1 MSTVSVGKAFQF
13 AANRSGGVSENL
25 LDRHIKISLYP
36 YLMSAAPDIFRSLAD
51 PTRLR
56 IVALLR
62 AMELSVG
69 ELAQVLGQSQPRVSR
84 HVKILIEAGLA
95 ERRKEGSWVFLSLG
109 RPDRVQP
116 LFALLDAWSEMDG
129 EDPWAVADAARLAAV
144 RADRAAAAERYF
156 ALHAKDW
163 DELRSL
169 HIAESDVEAAIAR
182 ALGQGAIG
190 RLVDIGTGTGRMLE
204 LFAASATSA
213 VGVDRSPEMLRLAR
227 AKLAEAGLSAAE
239 LRQGDMYSLP
249 LPSASAETVIIHQV
263 LHYAQQPAAAVA
275 EAARLLTPGGRL
287 LIVDFAPHEREE
299 LRARDAHARL
309 GFADEAVIGWMAAAG
324 LKARVVEHLQG
335 GELTVTLWE
344 GEQPRARLKVVA

>member
-1 MSTVSVGKAFQF
+1 MPS
-13 AANRSGGVSENL
+13 
-25 LDRHIKISLYP
+25 
-36 YLMSAAPDIFRSLAD
+36 APDIFPALAD

-56 IVALLR
+56 IMALLR

-109 RPDRVQP
+109 ASERVEP
-116 LFALLDAWSEMDG
+116 LFLLLDSWAGIDG
-129 EDPWAVADAARLAAV
+129 EDPWAAADAARLAAV

-156 ALHAKDW
+156 ALHADHW

-169 HIAESDVEAAIAR
+169 HIAETEVEAAISR
-182 ALGQGAIG
+182 ALAERPVG

-204 LFAASATSA
+204 LFAAGARSAL
-213 VGVDRSPEMLRLAR
+213 GVDRSPEMLRLAR
-227 AKLAEAGLSAAE
+227 VKLADAGLASAE
-239 LRQGDMYSLP
+239 LRQGDMFALP
-249 LPSASAETVIIHQV
+249 LPSGCADTVIVHQV
-263 LHYAQQPAAAVA
+263 LHYAQQPAAAIA
-275 EAARLLTPGGRL
+275 EAARLLAPGGRL

-299 LRARDAHARL
+299 LRDRDAHARL
-309 GFADEAVIGWMAAAG
+309 GFADEAVTGWMAGAG
-324 LKARVVEHLQG
+324 LDARVLEHLEG

-344 GEQPRARLKVVA
+344 GEQPETRLKVVA